1 MSYNF
6 TCNHLVFMFLI
17 RINYRESLL
26 LKWWKDT
33 SFISIH
39 LIPKC
44 LGFQVYL
51 SFQWLMIPGP
61 WDLACCWSQ
70 AKGVDRPCFCS
81 KQIRWSKKKIAI
93 TFSLHFFYWFIKYSF
108 SLNLFYKCQIFCS
121 IFLALNIICIY
132 VTKSCLRYCT
142 GARGWEWGKMVG
154 SSGVRSEEWWFF
166 KGSGISS
173 RKKYFKLD
181 SWPLEVDFTLSLSNW
196 FSLGRIKKFLLK
208 NKIF

>member
-108 SLNLFYKCQIFCS
+108 SLNLFYKCQILCS
-121 IFLALNIICIY
+121 IFLALNIIVY
-132 VTKSCLRYCT
+132 MWQNPVYATALVRGVESQGRWLVVQ
-142 GARGWEWGKMVG
+142 GWE
-154 SSGVRSEEWWFF
+154 VRS
-166 KGSGISS
+166 GG
-173 RKKYFKLD
+173 
-181 SWPLEVDFTLSLSNW
+181 
-196 FSLGRIKKFLLK
+196 FLKALVYIVE
-208 NKIF
+208 KIFQTGFVASRSGFHPVSL